1 MGVDYTQYCL
11 VGVRVNV
18 QDINVIV
25 EEAVYE
31 YQNRYDTKTGKITHV
46 EKVLVKSQVSKFV
59 FNDKEYKSISNIEY
73 DYEDMIFVYNY
84 DENAF
89 YLGIPVTD
97 PSYYGPFHFLEGFF
111 LKEEIL
117 ELFEEASKKLNGP
130 VQMHFISSIG

>member
-18 QDINVIV
+18 QDINVV
-25 EEAVYE
+25 VKEAVYE
-31 YQNRYDTKTGKITHV
+31 DQNRYDIKTGKITHV

-59 FNDKEYKSISNIEY
+59 FNNKEYKDIYNIEN

-97 PSYYGPFHFLEGFF
+97 PNYYGPFHFLEGLL

-130 VQMHFISSIG
+130 VQMHFISRVG